1 MAQVNDISQWKSKN
15 KIQQKASLR
24 KKAHDRVDSS
34 FETIK
39 RPDFDV
45 ISDISVNDKPKP
57 KRSNFDDILNQYFDP
72 LASSYSKRDQ
82 PMKTDAITP
91 KGRSTP
97 KRLMNE
103 LKTQFG
109 LQDDRLKVRN
119 KSKENEKLKTP
130 GNRFHEELKNIT

>member
-1 MAQVNDISQWKSKN
+1 MAQVNDVFQLKSKN
-15 KIQQKASLR
+15 KIQLKASLR

-34 FETIK
+34 FEAIK

-45 ISDISVNDKPKP
+45 VSDISVNDKPKP
-57 KRSNFDDILNQYFDP
+57 KRNNFDDILNQYFDP
-72 LASSYSKRDQ
+72 LALSYTKRDQ
-82 PMKTDAITP
+82 PIKSNATTP

-97 KRLMNE
+97 KTLMNE

-109 LQDDRLKVRN
+109 FPNDRLKVRN